1 MAINNRLLACKTSS
15 EWGRDGASTTGV
27 TTEEGKKGEES
38 GGVPGPVAKNGGCG
52 GSVLRGATRRK
63 E

>member
-1 MAINNRLLACKTSS
+1 MAC
-15 EWGRDGASTTGV
+15 V